1 MNYSNPIIL
10 EEGEQVVHNAR
21 KHWFLILVELF
32 SLGLGLF
39 LPIIFFIIFKNFA
52 LPFSD
57 ALANITTGHL
67 IFFGALWFL
76 LLWIMAFS
84 VITDYT
90 LDVVKITNR
99 RIIDIDQRGFF
110 SRNIATVHLNMV
122 QDVTIEATGIL
133 PTLLHYGNLTIQSA
147 GEQKEFVIKGLRNPD
162 LVKEIIINEQG
173 NALLK

>member
-1 MNYSNPIIL
+1 MVFTPMDY
-10 EEGEQVVHNAR
+10 G
-21 KHWFLILVELF
+21 
-32 SLGLGLF
+32 
-39 LPIIFFIIFKNFA
+39 
-52 LPFSD
+52 
-57 ALANITTGHL
+57 
-67 IFFGALWFL
+67 
-76 LLWIMAFS
+76 FS